1 MDKQLVKVIWKD
13 AHSSS
18 VNAYAEHEIPHSAL
32 VIETIG
38 WLLKED
44 AEGVS
49 VANEYC
55 ADATYRGYTFV
66 PAGLLVKVEPLIQ
79 QKKKRVKP
87 SGDAPSTAHK
97 GDPAR

>member
-1 MDKQLVKVIWKD
+1 MNKPLVRVVWKD

-32 VIETIG
+32 VIETVG
-38 WLLKED
+38 WLLKQD
-44 AEGVS
+44 SDGVS

-66 PAGLLVKVEPLIQ
+66 PAGLLVKVEPLV
-79 QKKKRVKP
+79 KSKRERRP
-87 SGDAPSTAHK
+87 SPAPAAQTQTEQ
-97 GDPAR
+97 